1 MPIEFLDIILFA
13 MIAAFIGFRLYNVLG
28 RRTGNERSP
37 DEQVRVPETPAK
49 QRTEDNVVKLP
60 ERASANT
67 TANVSPSDP
76 VARAMMDIKLA
87 DRSFD
92 EAQFVE
98 GARAAYEMIV
108 TAFAEGDR
116 DTLRPFLSE
125 EVFGA
130 FDRAISQREKHDQTM
145 EFNFLGLEA
154 SKITAAELKNQ
165 TAEITIAFK
174 SEVIEA
180 LRDKADDLVEG
191 ESIAANH
198 VNDVW
203 TFARDVTARDPNWAL
218 VATSSA

>member
-1 MPIEFLDIILFA
+1 MPIEFLDIILIA
-13 MIAAFIGFRLYNVLG
+13 MIAIFFAFRLYSVLG

-37 DEQVRVPETPAK
+37 EEQVRVPDAPAK
-49 QRTEDNVVKLP
+49 QRAEDNVVKLP
-60 ERASANT
+60 ERAGANN
-67 TANVSPSDP
+67 AVRSDP
-76 VARAMMDIKLA
+76 IARALMDIKLA

-92 EAQFVE
+92 ETQFIE

-116 DTLRPFLSE
+116 EALRPLLSD

-130 FDRAISQREKHDQTM
+130 FDNAISKREKRNQTM

-154 SKITAAELKNQ
+154 AKITAAELKDR
-165 TAEITIAFK
+165 TVELTVAFE

-180 LRDKADDLVEG
+180 LRDQSGELVEG
-191 ESIAANH
+191 ESIAANR
-198 VNDVW
+198 VNDIW
-203 TFARDVTARDPNWAL
+203 AFARDVKERDPNWAL

>member
-49 QRTEDNVVKLP
+49 QRTEENVVKLP
-60 ERASANT
+60 ERASAT
-67 TANVSPSDP
+67 ATANVSPSDP

-116 DTLRPFLSE
+116 DTLRSFLSE
-125 EVFGA
+125 EVFSA

-180 LRDKADDLVEG
+180 LRDKAGDLVEG

-203 TFARDVTARDPNWAL
+203 TFARDVTVRDPNWAL

>member
-13 MIAAFIGFRLYNVLG
+13 MIAAFIGFRLYSVLG

-49 QRTEDNVVKLP
+49 QNAEDNVVKLP
-60 ERASANT
+60 ERANAN
-67 TANVSPSDP
+67 ANNSRSDP
-76 VARAMMDIKLA
+76 IASAIMDMKLA
-87 DRSFD
+87 DRNFD

-116 DTLRPFLSE
+116 ETLRPLLSD
-125 EVFGA
+125 EVFRA
-130 FDRAISQREKHDQTM
+130 FDRAISQREKRKQTM
-145 EFNFLGLEA
+145 EFNFLGLEG
-154 SKITAAELKNQ
+154 SKITAAELKDQ
-165 TAEITIAFK
+165 AAEITIAFE

-180 LRDKADDLVEG
+180 LRDETGDLVEG
-191 ESIAANH
+191 ESIAANR

-203 TFARDVTARDPNWAL
+203 TFARDVKAHDPNWVL

>member
-13 MIAAFIGFRLYNVLG
+13 MIAAFLGFRLYSALG

-49 QRTEDNVVKLP
+49 QRVEDNVVKLP
-60 ERASANT
+60 DRANAN
-67 TANVSPSDP
+67 ANSYRNDP
-76 VARAMMDIKLA
+76 VARALMDIKLA
-87 DRSFD
+87 DRNFD
-92 EAQFVE
+92 EAQFME

-116 DTLRPFLSE
+116 EALRPLLSE
-125 EVFGA
+125 EVYKA
-130 FDRAISQREKHDQTM
+130 FDRAIAQREKRNQRM

-154 SKITAAELKNQ
+154 AKISAAELKENM
-165 TAEITIAFK
+165 AEITIAFQ

-180 LRDKADDLVEG
+180 LRDQSGDLVEG
-191 ESIAANH
+191 ESIAANR

-203 TFARDVTARDPNWAL
+203 TFAKDVKARDPNWAL

>member
-49 QRTEDNVVKLP
+49 QHAEDNVVKLP
-60 ERASANT
+60 ERANANADT
-67 TANVSPSDP
+67 SRSDP
-76 VARAMMDIKLA
+76 IARAIMDMKLA

-108 TAFAEGDR
+108 TAFAQGDR
-116 DTLRPFLSE
+116 ETLQPLLSD
-125 EVFGA
+125 EVYRA
-130 FDRAISQREKHDQTM
+130 FDRAISQREKRKQTM
-145 EFNFLGLEA
+145 EFNFLGLEG
-154 SKITAAELKNQ
+154 SKISAAELKDQ
-165 TAEITIAFK
+165 TAEITVAFE

-180 LRDKADDLVEG
+180 LRDETGDLVEG
-191 ESIAANH
+191 ESIAANR

-203 TFARDVTARDPNWAL
+203 TFARDVSVRDPNWVL
-218 VATSSA
+218 VATSST

>member
-28 RRTGNERSP
+28 RRTGNVRSP

-98 GARAAYEMIV
+98 GACAAYEMIV